1 MVIPNEKGYSQS
13 GSQRPVVKVNSLT
26 ILSPSLFYIWGK
38 LLFLP
43 VKEGAEYQIF
53 QIDTSCTKPGDEQF
67 PKTPTRCM
75 EDLPLT
81 VRTDLGEFWL
91 YWAGPQLQVNN
102 MHVPWVSLYNSSYN
116 VIIIKGRVS
125 QITPQQ
131 ILSESTKQ
139 KQKHYPPWGPQE
151 VSQIAAYTHISS
163 FSTILSFKYTF
174 CWLAFCGQSYMTSFI
189 DENKDLDPKSQPH
202 PLWNEQMYWYWNQSF
217 RQKLGLWQHKQ
228 DRLGDLSQ

>member
-1 MVIPNEKGYSQS
+1 M
-13 GSQRPVVKVNSLT
+13 
-26 ILSPSLFYIWGK
+26 
-38 LLFLP
+38 LFLP

-53 QIDTSCTKPGDEQF
+53 QTDTSSTRPGDEQF

-75 EDLPLT
+75 EGLPLT

-102 MHVPWVSLYNSSYN
+102 RHVPWVSLYNSSYN

-131 ILSESTKQ
+131 ILSEPTKQ
-139 KQKHYPPWGPQE
+139 KQKHYPPWG
-151 VSQIAAYTHISS
+151 
-163 FSTILSFKYTF
+163 L
-174 CWLAFCGQSYMTSFI
+174 
-189 DENKDLDPKSQPH
+189 
-202 PLWNEQMYWYWNQSF
+202 F

-228 DRLGDLSQ
+228 DRLGDLSQWSATEKGNDESWERDIQCGPIRKRNKSSVQWPSLLPSLSLGYWLMSNKWRKNWGQRQEACVIKQSWSRYAFVLQSGLQMSCNCQCFPSG